1 MDDDVV
7 PVLTHTQKQDARSFM
22 MSFQYWLGGSP
33 ENLEA
38 MLLMMAN
45 NYVYEGQKQIEAEKI
60 AEAYHS
66 QKFSSRDFLLY
77 ISIIMENKSS
87 PCSDFLYLF

>member
-1 MDDDVV
+1 
-7 PVLTHTQKQDARSFM
+7 M

-60 AEAYHS
+60 AEAHDS
-66 QKFSSRDFLLY
+66 QKFS
-77 ISIIMENKSS
+77 MQ
-87 PCSDFLYLF
+87 